1 MGTACNM
8 RTAAGGT
15 PRVNTADVVPTYP
28 GPLPG
33 GVHPISPSRSA
44 GSPRT
49 LSSQP
54 SWISNFR
61 RAGPWRSLGEWRSPP
76 SAPST
81 TRSCRRSSRSTLPR
95 SPVNANS
102 TPNSADRPTRSLSR
116 ASPTPRPRSRESRNR
131 ERAPPSHPSATHSS
145 RHRSTTSPLLPV
157 RRDMHGRRLVD
168 NNGVFEFTGTRSRS
182 RRLLDGSGASAGLSD
197 RVGRVRPAVQGA
209 PRCPAGR
216 VGDGKLGS
224 ALRRYRRHGADG

>member
-1 MGTACNM
+1 MLVRRYVEVRTAPPQQRARSSVSRAGVAFRAGKATIMTYPPHTGPRKTIVDLMQVPPADYNLEWLKNSLQAAVQLEMATIPPYLCAMWSIKDPADPVRAMIRDIVLEEMSHMGTACNM

-102 TPNSADRPTRSLSR
+102 TPNSADRPT
-116 ASPTPRPRSRESRNR
+116 
-131 ERAPPSHPSATHSS
+131 
-145 RHRSTTSPLLPV
+145 
-157 RRDMHGRRLVD
+157 
-168 NNGVFEFTGTRSRS
+168 
-182 RRLLDGSGASAGLSD
+182 
-197 RVGRVRPAVQGA
+197 
-209 PRCPAGR
+209 
-216 VGDGKLGS
+216 
-224 ALRRYRRHGADG
+224 